1 VNLLPLVFLLA
12 QAGPPG
18 TLPPGATPPPPSATP
33 RVEAAPPAAPGTPA
47 PAAVAPGA
55 AVPAPGVAT
64 PLPANPP
71 GVLQGLP
78 ATGAVP
84 TPQPAQAAQPPQQDC
99 GGMWTTL
106 IFFGVMILVFWLLII
121 RPQQKQKKKME
132 QFLSG
137 LKSGDR
143 VVTAS
148 GIIGRIVSI
157 DGEVMTLELA
167 KDVRIKV
174 LKSAVASQFKEEG
187 EAKES

>member
-1 VNLLPLVFLLA
+1 
-12 QAGPPG
+12 
-18 TLPPGATPPPPSATP
+18 
-33 RVEAAPPAAPGTPA
+33 
-47 PAAVAPGA
+47 
-55 AVPAPGVAT
+55 
-64 PLPANPP
+64 
-71 GVLQGLP
+71 
-78 ATGAVP
+78 
-84 TPQPAQAAQPPQQDC
+84 
-99 GGMWTTL
+99 MWTTL